1 MGFACRSKWAD
12 NWLPSA
18 IRAASIEGTA
28 MQQSRLALA
37 LSIALL
43 TSGTA
48 FGQATVGEL
57 LAAGGKQLSK
67 EEVVA
72 TISGATLSGP
82 LAAGGETQI
91 EWSANGS
98 VSGYVINATGRRG
111 AIFGTWKVDD
121 NGQVCRDM
129 SVKFYETTQ
138 VKDCFP
144 MFRLGDQVYF
154 PVSMPANP
162 SVAVVKRT
170 IKK

>member
-1 MGFACRSKWAD
+1 
-12 NWLPSA
+12 
-18 IRAASIEGTA
+18 
-28 MQQSRLALA
+28 MQRYRLGLA

-43 TSGTA
+43 ASGPT

-57 LAAGGKQLSK
+57 LAAGGKQLTK

-82 LAAGGETQI
+82 LATGGETQI

-98 VSGYVINATGRRG
+98 VSGFLINATGRRG
-111 AIFGTWKVDD
+111 AIVGTWKVDD
-121 NGQVCRDM
+121 TGQVCRDL
-129 SVKFYETTQ
+129 SIRFYETTQ

-154 PVSMPANP
+154 PVSTPVNP
-162 SVAVVKRT
+162 SVAILKRT
-170 IKK
+170 VKK